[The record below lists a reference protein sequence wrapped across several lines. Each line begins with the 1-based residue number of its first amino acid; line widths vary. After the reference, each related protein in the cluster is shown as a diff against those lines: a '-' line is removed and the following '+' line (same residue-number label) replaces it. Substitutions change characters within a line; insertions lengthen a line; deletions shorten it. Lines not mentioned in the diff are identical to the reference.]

1 MRSFGHEELER
12 TQVICHDSMANTG
25 VGRVIFVKERS
36 GSNKVVVGHEVDSKV
51 SFVILFRLAIII
63 MILLALFVFFSSL
76 FSFIQ

>member
-36 GSNKVVVGHEVDSKV
+36 GSNKVVVGHDMDSKV
-51 SFVILFRLAIII
+51 SFVILFRLAIIL
-63 MILLALFVFFSSL
+63 MILGLFVFFSSL

>member
-36 GSNKVVVGHEVDSKV
+36 GSNKVVVGHEMDSKV

-63 MILLALFVFFSSL
+63 MILALFVFFSSL